1 MVLVGRLP
9 GRLVFRFLFT
19 RLSLLNIVFKT
30 TVINYFKMF
39 EIVRN
44 SAWFMYFGAC
54 PVALVI
60 LVEA

>member
-19 RLSLLNIVFKT
+19 SVSLLNIVFKT

-39 EIVRN
+39 DQKFSLVYIFWSLPSCFGN
-44 SAWFMYFGAC
+44 SS
-54 PVALVI
+54 
-60 LVEA
+60 